1 MSKAETIL
9 ETRITLSIILETRIT
24 VYCNI
29 VQTHLKGSKHI
40 LIPYTL
46 QDYIKLLLKS
56 STLFSYPQLEDNYMS
71 SIKSSNSTFHRNP

>member
-9 ETRITLSIILETRIT
+9 ETSIMVSIILETRIT

-40 LIPYTL
+40 LTPYTL
-46 QDYIKLLLKS
+46 QDYMNLLLKLS
-56 STLFSYPQLEDNYMS
+56 ILFSYPRLEDNYMS